1 VWSAG
6 IFGVVAAIT
15 INLLKQFT
23 TGMLKDE
30 PLFIFTIHAGG
41 GMVGM
46 FLTGC
51 FAE

>member
-1 VWSAG
+1 VSA
-6 IFGVVAAIT
+6 IA
-15 INLLKQFT
+15 INLLKHYT
-23 TGMLKDE
+23 KDMLRDE
-30 PLFIFTIHAGG
+30 PLFVFTIHAGG

>member
-1 VWSAG
+1 VSA
-6 IFGVVAAIT
+6 IAI
-15 INLLKQFT
+15 NFLKLFT
-23 TGMLKDE
+23 AGLLKDE
-30 PLFIFTIHAGG
+30 PLFVFTIHAGG